1 VDINEIFSLTDA
13 VSLSSTKWN
22 VGVGMSQLAILGQK
36 PIRTK
41 FFRGIPVLGIAM
53 NVNNVYVN
61 LTTLGQN

>member
-22 VGVGMSQLAILGQK
+22 VGVGMPQLAILGQK
-36 PIRTK
+36 PIRAK